1 LWPRGVDVQHPVGD
15 SAEAV
20 AGGGCGRWRADGS
33 LAEHPG
39 GGRASGPLD
48 LLRPAHE
55 RRREV
60 PRGSGERDPVQAL
73 DGEQAVAL
81 GGDLNTWVGQ
91 SSVVAVNGRPN
102 ASLHDVAISESA
114 RRFLAE
120 RLILLSREQLRDLF
134 AVARVELLGETFEPS
149 LGRVRTVDA
158 DD

>member
-1 LWPRGVDVQHPVGD
+1 
-15 SAEAV
+15 
-20 AGGGCGRWRADGS
+20 
-33 LAEHPG
+33 
-39 GGRASGPLD
+39 
-48 LLRPAHE
+48 
-55 RRREV
+55 
-60 PRGSGERDPVQAL
+60 
-73 DGEQAVAL
+73 
-81 GGDLNTWVGQ
+81 
-91 SSVVAVNGRPN
+91 VAVNGRPN